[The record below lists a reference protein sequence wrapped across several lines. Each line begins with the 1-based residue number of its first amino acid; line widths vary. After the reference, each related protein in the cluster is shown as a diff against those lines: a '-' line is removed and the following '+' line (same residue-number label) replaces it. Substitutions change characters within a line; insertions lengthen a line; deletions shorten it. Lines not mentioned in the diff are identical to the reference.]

1 MSLLWELTNI
11 ARGNW
16 PFARGWHVAELCSV
30 DRSRVDWINR
40 NALAHLDASSANKAI
55 RADYAGSL
63 RPCRWVRCRRS
74 RRGTAAE
81 KPGPVRCGKQP
92 TGPGRTFSF
101 FDRVVPNPPGNREK
115 TPPAATPAFLPRPR
129 PPHT

>member
-74 RRGTAAE
+74 RRATTPALA
-81 KPGPVRCGKQP
+81 RLLSS
-92 TGPGRTFSF
+92 R
-101 FDRVVPNPPGNREK
+101 NPP
-115 TPPAATPAFLPRPR
+115 TRPR
-129 PPHT
+129 DALRL